1 MKRDLSFFGEDSFF
15 GDILQWLSVT
25 SKSGVLTVVKG
36 EFSIKLFFKN
46 GELVGISS
54 SDPFRLFGQFLISKG
69 IIDENTLKKALEFQE
84 KIDGSRKIGE
94 IISELTGISSEEL
107 SSLVK
112 DNYRELLLD
121 IFMWKNVKYYFTE
134 SDFEEFNGI
143 KIEIN
148 LNDIIVEGVKRI
160 KIWKELREFIPDI
173 NTIFKLVEKKDVEGD
188 KLTPFEREI
197 LKYLKVP
204 SSVREL
210 MCATRRG
217 EFEITSALFNLFKKG
232 FVEIVHKGLSENEY
246 YDRKKREIKERIK
259 EHLQK
264 LEFEKARESLF
275 ELMHFIINGKEY
287 DDIKSSI
294 DNFELE
300 HLKKH
305 FKNGK
310 RFKLKVSLSELKY
323 KDISP
328 IDAFLLSRINGGMD
342 VDSLLKLVPLKE
354 NELLKELLDLKKRGF
369 IEEI

>member
-1 MKRDLSFFGEDSFF
+1 MKKDLSFFGEDSFF

-36 EFSIKLFFKN
+36 ELSIKLFFKN

-54 SDPFRLFGQFLISKG
+54 SDPFRLFGQFLIGKG
-69 IIDENTLKKALEFQE
+69 IIDEDTLKNALELQE
-84 KIDGSRKIGE
+84 KIDKSKKIGE
-94 IISELTGISSEEL
+94 IISELTGVSSKEL

-173 NTIFKLVEKKDVEGD
+173 NTVFKLSREDGIEEGELTSLERDV
-188 KLTPFEREI
+188 I
-197 LKYLKVP
+197 KYLKVP

-210 MCATRRG
+210 MCATRKG
-217 EFEITSALFNLFKKG
+217 EFEITYTLFNLFKKG
-232 FVEIVHKGLSENEY
+232 IVEIVDKRPSENEY
-246 YDRKKREIKERIK
+246 YERKKREIKERIK
-259 EHLQK
+259 EHLHK

-275 ELMHFIINGKEY
+275 ELMHFIISGEEY
-287 DDIKSSI
+287 DDIKNSI

-323 KDISP
+323 KDLSP

-354 NELLKELLDLKKRGF
+354 NELLKELLDLRKRGF